1 MKQAFWT
8 SDIGSQYRES
18 IRMNEPYMKSTN
30 FLETPEPPTSTLAIV
45 SLVSGILTWFLLPFI
60 GAIVAI
66 ITGHMAKAE
75 IRNAVGELSGDG
87 FATAGLVLGYL
98 QIVGVMVPICVI
110 VILLLMGP
118 TIGDIFSNIIM
129 NI

>member
-1 MKQAFWT
+1 
-8 SDIGSQYRES
+8 
-18 IRMNEPYMKSTN
+18 MKSTN

>member
-1 MKQAFWT
+1 MNSEPSF
-8 SDIGSQYRES
+8 RES
-18 IRMNEPYMKSTN
+18 NLVRPP
-30 FLETPEPPTSTLAIV
+30 TPENSTLAIV
-45 SLVSGILTWFLLPFI
+45 SLVSGIVTWILLPFI

-75 IRNAVGELSGDG
+75 IRNAMGELGGDG

-98 QIVGVMVPICVI
+98 QIVGIMIPICVI
-110 VILLLMGP
+110 IILALLGP
-118 TIGDIFSNIIM
+118 AIGNIFSNIIL